1 MRLCHLVGLVR
12 VDKLQHQQL
21 VLAEFC
27 FCILQPTKA
36 YPGSLR
42 PLWLYRM
49 LLSILRQQSPT
60 AVFFNVYVNLL
71 NDKKGSEDE
80 AAETA

>member
-1 MRLCHLVGLVR
+1 
-12 VDKLQHQQL
+12 
-21 VLAEFC
+21 
-27 FCILQPTKA
+27 
-36 YPGSLR
+36 
-42 PLWLYRM
+42 M